1 MNKRLYDIIYFHG
14 LGSSLSLEKRKAL
27 ELYGKVTA
35 PTYDYRN
42 PEVLEQIKKSFTCV
56 DNSIIIGSSFGGY
69 LTNLFSTRYNIPSLL
84 FNPALAVQ
92 SIPGM
97 ATLSNEV
104 ASNNSNLGYFVI
116 GKKDTVVDADSSL
129 DYINKYINGLKEIV
143 IEPDLE
149 HQIPFEVFQK
159 HLHLF
164 FNRLAQIPLKI

>member
-14 LGSSLSLEKRKAL
+14 LDSSLSLEKRQAL

-42 PEVLEQIKKSFTCV
+42 PEVLEQIEKSFTYV

-69 LTNLFSTRYNIPSLL
+69 LTNLFSTRYDIPSLL

-97 ATLSNEV
+97 ATLSNELF
-104 ASNNSNLGYFVI
+104 SNNSNLSYFVI
-116 GKKDTVVDADSSL
+116 GKKDTVVNADSSL
-129 DYINKYINGLKEIV
+129 VYINKYIIGLKEIV

-149 HQIPFEVFQK
+149 HRVPIEIFQK

-164 FNRLAQIPLKI
+164 FYRLAQIPLKI

>member
-92 SIPGM
+92 SIPGLT
-97 ATLSNEV
+97 TLDNQTESK
-104 ASNNSNLGYFVI
+104 NNNLSYFVL
-116 GKKDTVVDADSSL
+116 GKQDTVVSAEASL
-129 DYINKYINGLKEIV
+129 LYIDKYIKGTKTIA
-143 IEPDLE
+143 IEPNLE
-149 HQIPFEVFQK
+149 HRIPQEIFEK

-164 FNRLAQIPLKI
+164 FSMLAELLLKV